1 MKTAFITNFC
11 PFYRVKLFKILAD
24 KIGAKFLFFSDASEK
39 NWESLNPH
47 GSYDV
52 AVVPLNADS
61 SSKLKVI
68 YNLAKELWTKDYD
81 VFVQGVSGK
90 FFVLTTFI
98 IAKLRKKP
106 IVLWTGFWN
115 HPQTFFHKVTFP
127 IIKYIYLH
135 SDAVVT
141 YGTHVR
147 DYLISIGVKKS
158 KIFVAQNTADNDL
171 YNKEVSLEEKN
182 ELLKKINAEN
192 NKIILFVGR
201 LQKEKG
207 VELLLE
213 VINNIHLNPPSKGDF
228 DTNLQNTNCKL
239 IIIGR
244 GPQENNLKSYCKQY
258 NLENVIFLD
267 YVPNAVLYK
276 YYNIADIVV
285 VPSITTPKF
294 KEPWGLVVN
303 EAMNQN
309 CVVITSDAVGAAMG
323 GLIEPNKTGFIFP
336 EKDSKKLAENI
347 SKVLENAELQKKIS
361 KAARKKINTWTYDKM
376 AQGFIKAVNNV
387 F

>member
-47 GSYDV
+47 GSDEV
-52 AVVPLNADS
+52 AIVPLNADS
-61 SSKLKVI
+61 SSKLKVM
-68 YNLAKELWTKDYD
+68 YKLAKELWTKDYD

-90 FFVLTTFI
+90 FFVLITFI

-106 IVLWTGFWN
+106 IILWTGFWN
-115 HPQTFFHKVTFP
+115 HPQTFFHKITFP
-127 IIKYIYLH
+127 IIRFIYLH
-135 SDAVVT
+135 SDAVVS

-147 DYLISIGVKKS
+147 DYLISIGVEKN
-158 KIFVAQNTADNDL
+158 KIFVAQNTADNEL
-171 YNKEVSLEEKN
+171 YNKEVSKEEKN
-182 ELLKKINAEN
+182 ELLKKLDAEN
-192 NKIILFVGR
+192 SKIILFVGR
-201 LQKEKG
+201 LQEEKG
-207 VELLLE
+207 VDVLLE
-213 VINNIHLNPPSKGDF
+213 AINCK
-228 DTNLQNTNCKL
+228 LQIDNCKL

-244 GPQENNLKSYCKQY
+244 GEKEEYLKNYCKQN
-258 NLENVIFLD
+258 NLENVVFLD
-267 YVPNAVLYK
+267 YVANSELYK

-285 VPSITTPKF
+285 VPSITTPNF

-309 CVVITSDAVGAAMG
+309 CVVIASDAVGAAMG
-323 GLIEPNKTGFIFP
+323 CLIEPAKTGLIFP

-347 SKVLENAELQKKIS
+347 SKVLENEELQNKIS
-361 KAARKKINTWTYDKM
+361 TAAREKINNWTYDKM
-376 AQGFIKAVNNV
+376 AQGFIDAVNHLRA
-387 F
+387 

>member
-1 MKTAFITNFC
+1 MKAAFITNFC

-47 GSYDV
+47 GSNEV
-52 AVVPLNADS
+52 AIVPLNADS
-61 SSKLKVI
+61 GSKLKVM

-90 FFVLTTFI
+90 FFVLITFI

-106 IVLWTGFWN
+106 LILWTGFWN
-115 HPQTFFHKVTFP
+115 HPQTFFHKITFP

-135 SDAVVT
+135 SDAVVS

-147 DYLISIGVKKS
+147 DYLISIGVEKD
-158 KIFVAQNTADNDL
+158 KIFVAQNTADNEL
-171 YNKEVSLEEKN
+171 YNKEVSIEEKN
-182 ELLKKINAEN
+182 ELLKKIGAEN
-192 NKIILFVGR
+192 NKIVLFVGR
-201 LQKEKG
+201 LQEEKG
-207 VELLLE
+207 VDVLLGA
-213 VINNIHLNPPSKGDF
+213 IKFKIQNSKF
-228 DTNLQNTNCKL
+228 KI

-244 GPQENNLKSYCKQY
+244 GPEEEKLKSFCKINNLK
-258 NLENVIFLD
+258 NVMFLD
-267 YVPNAVLYK
+267 YVANAELYK

-285 VPSITTPKF
+285 VPSITTPQF

-309 CVVITSDAVGAAMG
+309 CVVIVSDAVGAAMG
-323 GLIEPNKTGFIFP
+323 GLIENEKTGFIFP
-336 EKDSKKLAENI
+336 EKDSQKLAETI
-347 SKVLENAELQKKIS
+347 LKILENGELQNKIS
-361 KAARKKINTWTYDKM
+361 NAAQEKINNWTYDKM
-376 AQGFIKAVNNV
+376 AQGFIDAVSNV
-387 F
+387 FNSKK